1 MTLKSTISLYIFF
14 FLSLQTFVFA
24 GSPDDPN
31 SNPADTNK
39 INSSSFSSFINSMDE
54 LGFKNIYFKQAPDD
68 YKKIV
73 ENKFINASKSNNASD
88 IIIVFESEMA
98 EQPQYAYQIYNSALL
113 QLYSISPRLFKKNS
127 TALKNV
133 LVSILN
139 QPKNPV
145 SNLTYSSDIDCW
157 DENNYEVCKKLY
169 SEKKEFW
176 WIAIIFAI
184 LMI

>member
-73 ENKFINASKSNNASD
+73 SGKAVQANDPYAAGLEKSDSGSG
-88 IIIVFESEMA
+88 VFTM
-98 EQPQYAYQIYNSALL
+98 
-113 QLYSISPRLFKKNS
+113 K
-127 TALKNV
+127 
-133 LVSILN
+133 
-139 QPKNPV
+139 
-145 SNLTYSSDIDCW
+145 
-157 DENNYEVCKKLY
+157 NYEVVVSAGSPMVKK
-169 SEKKEFW
+169 
-176 WIAIIFAI
+176 
-184 LMI
+184 